1 MISDDARKTAERFP
15 KVSRMRL
22 DPGAILDL
30 LFRALGFPRARIQ
43 RPAARKPARRALPL
57 FLGFQ
62 WQTWQWEDNG
72 LNTTGPEHQQ
82 ELIGLLG
89 SLKTFEIHHDTPR
102 WYIYIYICM
111 YTLFA
116 FPFPHGLARGAHP
129 LAFTLDGSGNR
140 R

>member
-57 FLGFQ
+57 FFGFSVADLAVGGQ
-62 WQTWQWEDNG
+62 W
-72 LNTTGPEHQQ
+72 LEHDW
-82 ELIGLLG
+82 
-89 SLKTFEIHHDTPR
+89 T
-102 WYIYIYICM
+102 
-111 YTLFA
+111 
-116 FPFPHGLARGAHP
+116 
-129 LAFTLDGSGNR
+129 
-140 R
+140 